1 MYVLFIILN
10 EIEYLTES
18 IKKMKEAGVRGATVI
33 EGTSASEIVDN
44 DLYTA
49 SFLASLVNAYERR
62 NKASR
67 VIFSLIEREE
77 QVQRAMEEVQKIL
90 EGEAKK
96 SPLGMMFVLPV
107 AHMQGGELGRHIESR
122 DKKRKLEE
130 KNASKSE

>member
-10 EIEYLTES
+10 EIEYLTEI

-96 SPLGMMFVLPV
+96 ITSRYDVCI
-107 AHMQGGELGRHIESR
+107 ASSSYARGRT
-122 DKKRKLEE
+122 RK
-130 KNASKSE
+130 AY